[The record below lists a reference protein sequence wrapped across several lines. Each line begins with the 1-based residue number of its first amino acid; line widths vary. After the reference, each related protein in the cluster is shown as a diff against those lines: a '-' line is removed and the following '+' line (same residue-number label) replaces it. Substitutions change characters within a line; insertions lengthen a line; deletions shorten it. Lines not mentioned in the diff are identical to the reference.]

1 MQVELVRALEL
12 EDRRTTGSIHVF
24 QTYRTRINLHQ
35 RYWPGGRYAA
45 GAAGA
50 ETNVSVI
57 VDPET
62 PTTIATIPQEVL
74 A

>member
-12 EDRRTTGSIHVF
+12 EDNNTTGRIHVF

-35 RYWPGGRYAA
+35 RYWPGGRHAA
-45 GAAGA
+45 AAA
-50 ETNVSVI
+50 DTNVSVI

-62 PTTIATIPQEVL
+62 PTTIATIPQEIL